1 MKKSFLP
8 LGMALC
14 MMIASC
20 GGEVESGISQV
31 EGANSVSSQSLSI
44 SQVVGLARI
53 EPEGKIANL
62 SSPVS
67 GIVKRVLKL
76 ENELVNEGE
85 ILIELDHEIEIAKL
99 AKTQSRIITQQ
110 AKIKSQEME
119 VKKLTA
125 QATNKRKEFDRLAKL
140 LESGS
145 ETQQKVD
152 DVETE
157 LNVLE
162 SSLDGA
168 KANLEMMKAELTE
181 IQRETDLNKKEVEQ
195 RLVKA
200 PANGR
205 ILSMDAVQGNYLNA
219 QNSFAEFVPEGKLIA
234 RAEVDELFANQVA
247 VGQTAQIRLVG
258 SESILTEGRVI
269 YTSAALKRKSLFSE
283 KAGDQEDRRVREVK
297 IELAQ
302 QETLLINARVE
313 CVIQTSK

>member
-1 MKKSFLP
+1 MKKSYLP
-8 LGMALC
+8 IGIALC
-14 MMIASC
+14 MLIASC
-20 GGEVESGISQV
+20 GEAIESEIHQNES
-31 EGANSVSSQSLSI
+31 ANSLSSQSLPI

-67 GIVKRVLKL
+67 GVVKRVLKL
-76 ENELVNEGE
+76 ENELVTEGE
-85 ILIELDHEIEIAKL
+85 LLIELDHEIEDARL

-110 AKIKSQEME
+110 AKIKGQELE

-125 QATNKRKEFDRLAKL
+125 QATNKRKELGRLDKL
-140 LESGS
+140 LASGA

-181 IQRETDLNKKEVEQ
+181 IQKDTDLNKKEVSQ
-195 RLVKA
+195 RFVKA
-200 PANGR
+200 PSSGR
-205 ILSMDAVQGNYLNA
+205 ILSMTAVRGNYLNA

-247 VGQTAQIRLVG
+247 VGQTVQIRLLG
-258 SESILTEGRVI
+258 SESVLTEGKVI